1 MLQTPEREAIARL
14 WARKQAQ
21 DASAT
26 PQPQRH
32 RNLEPVSAE
41 FLCSLAEGIG
51 AKRMLEIGGSS
62 GVSTIA
68 LAAAARATGGCVTS
82 IEIEPTRQAEAR
94 VTLTRLKLDSY
105 VDFLT
110 GDAASFLPETGPLDL
125 AFIDCEKDDY
135 IPFFDMLQIIPGGVV
150 VADNI
155 LSHSMTY
162 YVDHVRSRNGVES
175 VTLPIGQGLELTHF
189 AAPR

>member
-1 MLQTPEREAIARL
+1 MLEAPEREAIARL
-14 WARKQAQ
+14 WARKQEQ
-21 DASAT
+21 DASGT
-26 PQPQRH
+26 PQAQRH

-41 FLCSLAEGIG
+41 LLCSLAEGIG

-68 LAAAARATGGCVTS
+68 LAAAARATGGRVSS

-94 VTLTRLKLDSY
+94 VTLARLNLDSH

-110 GDAASFLPETGPLDL
+110 GDAASFLSQTGPVDL
-125 AFIDCEKDDY
+125 AFIDCDKEDY
-135 IPFFDMLQIIPGGVV
+135 IPFFDLLQINPGGVV

-162 YVDHVRSRNGVES
+162 YVDHVRSGNGVES
-175 VTLPIGQGLELTHF
+175 VTLPIGQGLELTRF
-189 AAPR
+189 LARR

>member
-1 MLQTPEREAIARL
+1 MLGTPEREAIARL

-21 DASAT
+21 DAAGT
-26 PQPQRH
+26 PQAQRH

-41 FLCSLAEGIG
+41 FLCSLAVGIG
-51 AKRMLEIGGSS
+51 AKQMLEIGGSS

-68 LAAAARATGGCVTS
+68 LAAAGRATGGRVTS

-94 VTLTRLKLDSY
+94 VTLAQLELAPY
-105 VDFLT
+105 VDFVT
-110 GDAASFLPETGPLDL
+110 GDAACFLPEAGPLEL
-125 AFIDCEKDDY
+125 AFIDCDKEDY
-135 IPFFDMLQIIPGGVV
+135 IRFFDVLRIQPGGVV

-162 YVDHVRSRNGVES
+162 YVDHVRSRKGVES
-175 VTLPIGQGLELTHF
+175 VTLPIGQGLEVTRLV
-189 AAPR
+189 A